1 MVSSVHTRRT
11 MVQVSRCE
19 TIVEP
24 GGYLHSVRLLQIRS
38 VLTLLGR
45 GPCVYL
51 IWTFAGSILVLYG
64 LAASSRWPSAG
75 YLGAQV
81 HSLLSQYQA
90 SYPAILDIATYLSL
104 NKLFGGPRGGWCV
117 SHGAQEQ
124 RGWLVAGGPG
134 GERRSSEARRGPP
147 GALGAG
153 AKVGHLTPTEQRT
166 GADGPQRTLCGMRES
181 VHCGPPLTAS
191 VRHRA
196 RLSTLLAY
204 FQRWEF

>member
-153 AKVGHLTPTEQRT
+153 AGGQGGTSYPHRT
-166 GADGPQRTLCGMRES
+166 THWSGRATADVVWHAG
-181 VHCGPPLTAS
+181 V
-191 VRHRA
+191 
-196 RLSTLLAY
+196 STLWPAAH
-204 FQRWEF
+204 RKR